1 MAKTM
6 TVFDFMKKMQE
17 KVPSNA
23 FTSYSV
29 YAEVDPDFMVD
40 FGDASAA
47 ELAQVY
53 GASTEEISEPA
64 SKRISYDGYGEF
76 DEFDVHGDV
85 DNEIAYDWLQKKFNE
100 KKLNSFWPVV
110 SFLFYSNA
118 VILQPNG
125 MIDNGKLSYDGMT
138 LHEFVDSLSQ
148 FIENKDPS
156 KCFIEL
162 HEQNGYLIYEDAI
175 VDNASHKV
183 FLKLK

>member
-1 MAKTM
+1 MAKTL
-6 TVFDFMKKMQE
+6 TILYFMKKMQE
-17 KVPSNA
+17 EVPSNM
-23 FTSYSV
+23 FTEYSI
-29 YAEVDPDFMVD
+29 YAEVDPDFMIE

-53 GASTEEISEPA
+53 GASIEEISEPA
-64 SKRISYDGYGEF
+64 TKKMSYDGYGEF
-76 DEFDVHGDV
+76 DEFDVPGDV
-85 DNEIAYDWLQKKFNE
+85 NNGIAYQWLQNKFKS

-110 SFLFYSNA
+110 SFLFDDGIA
-118 VILQPNG
+118 IVQPNG

-148 FIENKDPS
+148 FIENEDPS

-162 HEQNGYLIYEDAI
+162 HEQNGYLIYEDVI
-175 VDNASHKV
+175 IDNASHRI